1 MFINIDVQV
10 NIEKNGTHK
19 NMAKKLMANSDFSAQ
34 NLFLNE
40 EFSDIKIK
48 CHGELFPCHKNVL
61 AARSKYFKTCL
72 SQVGS
77 KESEDGIIEI
87 TDFPPKIVESLLRY
101 IYTNDIAQ
109 ELVTIGKSNF

>member
-1 MFINIDVQV
+1 MAQ
-10 NIEKNGTHK
+10 KNSV
-19 NMAKKLMANSDFSAQ
+19 KKQMPESDFCAR

-77 KESEDGIIEI
+77 KESKDGIIEI
-87 TDFPPKIVESLLRY
+87 IDFPPKIVQNLLRY